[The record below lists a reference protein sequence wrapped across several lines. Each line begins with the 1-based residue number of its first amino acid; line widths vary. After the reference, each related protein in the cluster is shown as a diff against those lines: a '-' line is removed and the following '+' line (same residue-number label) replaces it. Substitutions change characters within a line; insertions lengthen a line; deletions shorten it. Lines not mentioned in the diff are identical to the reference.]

1 MQGFKPRDQRAQAS
15 GQNQSDN
22 INANNKAQ
30 SNQKKAKP
38 ISPRVLGFGAAAKA
52 GFALS
57 NRAQQIEDA
66 IGYANGGMIRGP
78 GTGTSDDIEAKMPAG
93 SYIMPAD
100 STEQVGEESLE
111 GLGSPAN
118 VRVSNGEY
126 QLPPEQVHA
135 VGVQALDQI
144 KNQTHAP
151 TAKGFNPKVSRDDE
165 QFFNQG
171 GQVLDEDEAKRKA
184 LLSTSKPAPK
194 LGQAPASIALTP
206 QQQNQNKRDEWRKQS
221 VERQNQFKANASEKL
236 GAVTDAVGTAYGT
249 VLNTATAIPQGLYG
263 VATGEIPVTFDDRLP
278 RQDIRDKRNAQASVA
293 KAKQWVATNPDQ
305 AAQSRLGMQG
315 IADLATSGLNIP
327 PKPLQG
333 IGGAPMTTPQQASAP
348 AQQPQI
354 DPVTGQAATQSP
366 VADQDVVTQP
376 VQASKPD
383 PVTAFVT
390 RTDQER
396 KDFARSNK
404 VDGVPM
410 LDSRMAK
417 TIDPNS
423 INTMSS
429 KGMMGLLGSQSS
441 EAASQ
446 ALKAA
451 ADRGDWDAVN
461 RHYQSQGQ
469 GFAGMGA
476 PGQGQGPR
484 VTVVRDPTRTPSN
497 AEIIQQRLET
507 ARLRNADAD
516 RRTDIEGQRV
526 SAGINSDQFRN
537 QIQNRE
543 TDIAG
548 RSQDLAERQAE
559 PTIAQQQ
566 RLQSLYA
573 EYDAADDAGKTR
585 IAQQIN
591 QLNGKNDSIKDN
603 FLTAGGGQEWNERAN
618 ALQSVPQRVIDLR
631 TGQEIGGNSQANQQ
645 APNTKRFEK
654 NKVYRD
660 KNGVRFTWDGEQA
673 VPVN

>member
-15 GQNQSDN
+15 GQNQSDH

-38 ISPRVLGFGAAAKA
+38 ISPRVLGFGAAAKT

-66 IGYANGGMIRGP
+66 VGYANGGMIRGP
-78 GTGTSDDIEAKMPAG
+78 GTGTSDDIEAKMPTG

-144 KNQTHAP
+144 KNETHASA
-151 TAKGFNPKVSRDDE
+151 AKGFKPQVNRDGE

-171 GQVLDEDEAKRKA
+171 GQVLDEEEAKRRA
-184 LLSTSKPAPK
+184 ARTPGL
-194 LGQAPASIALTP
+194 APAGIALTP
-206 QQQNQNKRDEWRKQS
+206 DM
-221 VERQNQFKANASEKL
+221 ANANRVAQQRQGGAQAIEQTKQNIGNKL
-236 GAVTDAVGTAYGT
+236 DAAGNFIGQAYKGVTDAATVVPRTAYG
-249 VLNTATAIPQGLYG
+249 I
-263 VATGEIPVTFDDRLP
+263 ATGEIPVKFNDEARHP
-278 RQDIRDKRNAQASVA
+278 GADIVDGYKAKDSRANASKWVNDNPDKA
-293 KAKQWVATNPDQ
+293 KAAG
-305 AAQSRLGMQG
+305 LGMQG
-315 IADLATSGLNIP
+315 IADRATSGLNIP

-333 IGGAPMTTPQQASAP
+333 IGGAPMPVPQQASAP
-348 AQQPQI
+348 AQQSQI

-366 VADQDVVTQP
+366 VADQNVVTQP

-417 TIDPNS
+417 TIDPKS

-441 EAASQ
+441 EAVSQ

-484 VTVVRDPTRTPSN
+484 VTVVRDPTRMPTN
-497 AEIIQQRLET
+497 AEIMQQRMES
-507 ARLRNADAD
+507 AQMRNADAG

-526 SAGINSDQFRN
+526 AAGIGNDQFRN
-537 QIQNRE
+537 QILDRQ
-543 TDIAG
+543 TDISSKG
-548 RSQDLAERQAE
+548 QDLAERQAE

-573 EYDAADDAGKTR
+573 EYDAADDAGKAR

-591 QLNGKNDSIKDN
+591 QLSGKSESLKDSVVI
-603 FLTAGGGQEWNERAN
+603 AGGGQEWSQDGGVMRN
-618 ALQSVPQRVIDLR
+618 VPQRVIDLR
-631 TGQEIGGNSQANQQ
+631 TGQEIGGNQNQLPPLSQNPDVQRITA
-645 APNTKRFEK
+645 
-654 NKVYRD
+654 D
-660 KNGVRFTWDGEQA
+660 KKLSKEQKA
-673 VPVN
+673 EQIRALGYK